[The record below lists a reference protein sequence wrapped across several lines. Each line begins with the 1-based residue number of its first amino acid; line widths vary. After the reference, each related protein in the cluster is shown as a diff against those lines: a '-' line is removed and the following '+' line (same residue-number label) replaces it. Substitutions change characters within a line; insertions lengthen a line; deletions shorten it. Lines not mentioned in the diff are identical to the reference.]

1 MGTRNVENGYTD
13 TLDGVIVALCKDFD
27 RRADTVKEGRCSRR
41 TAMEYE
47 YINRR
52 LLDAV
57 RELAGDDALIYIRE
71 IGGRLGFAYSDIDGA
86 SESTYKKLKKEIKLN
101 IAKKLHMI
109 D

>member
-1 MGTRNVENGYTD
+1 MGTRKIEHGYTD
-13 TLDGVIVALCKDFD
+13 TLDGIIVALCRDFE
-27 RRADTVKEGRCSRR
+27 RREDAVNSNRYSRR

-52 LLDAV
+52 LLDAAK
-57 RELAGDDALIYIRE
+57 ELVGEEARTYIIE
-71 IGGRLGFAYSDIDGA
+71 IGERVGYAYSGIENA
-86 SESTYKKLKKEIKLN
+86 SESTYKTVKKEIKKN